1 MASENWLEKDFYKVL
16 GVSKDASDA
25 DIKKAYRKLARK
37 YHPDQNPG
45 DAAAEKKFKEISE
58 AHTVLSDPEERKQYD
73 AIRAMGSG
81 ARFSAGAGGPG
92 GAGGQPGAGGFEDL
106 FGDMFGGG
114 RSRGSYG
121 GNPFGGAG
129 GPRVQY
135 GGGGDPFADL
145 FGGGGFSSGGQ
156 NPFGAQQPPRNPDVE
171 ASITVDFH
179 QSLEGAKVKVNRPD
193 GRSTTIRL
201 PEGVRDG
208 QKVRL
213 RGKGNV
219 GPGGKSD
226 LIVTVHVRPHPFF
239 ERDGDNL
246 TVRVPVT
253 FEEAALGTILSVPT
267 TNGSNVRL
275 RLKPG
280 QEAGTRMRVRGR
292 GVKTTKHSGDLYVIP
307 EIQVPENL
315 SPEAEEALKKF
326 TELSGQSDPR
336 ADLAE
341 QAKVG

>member
-45 DAAAEKKFKEISE
+45 DEAAEKKFKEISE
-58 AHTVLSDPEERKQYD
+58 ANTVLSDPEDRKQYD

-92 GAGGQPGAGGFEDL
+92 AGGQAGAGGFEDL

-114 RSRGSYG
+114 RTRASYG
-121 GNPFGGAG
+121 GSPFGGAG
-129 GPRVQY
+129 GPRVQF

-145 FGGGGFSSGGQ
+145 FGGGYGSGGN
-156 NPFGAQQPPRNPDVE
+156 NPFGAQQAPRNPDVE
-171 ASITVDFH
+171 ASVTIDFH

-193 GRSTTIRL
+193 ARATTIRL

-213 RGKGNV
+213 RGKGTV

-226 LIVTVHVRPHPFF
+226 LIVTVHVRPHGFY

-246 TVRVPVT
+246 TVRVPVS
-253 FEEAALGTILSVPT
+253 FEEAALGTILSVPAT
-267 TNGSNVRL
+267 DGSTVRL
-275 RLKPG
+275 RLKAG
-280 QEAGTRMRVRGR
+280 QEPGTRMRVKGR
-292 GVKTTKHSGDLYVIP
+292 GVKTKKHTGDLYVIP

-336 ADLAE
+336 AGLAE